1 MIVIGMSTTAAT
13 EVVTDGDSGK
23 PKDLDNINNSS
34 SSSNKKNDSSKTDP
48 YASPGLPVVVPK
60 DSSVNIVETD
70 VILKSDALA
79 KASSA
84 SLATAAAAAA
94 CVNHHSV
101 VPDLMRVY
109 ESMTQTSSSGNSP
122 AKNSSTNTN
131 NNNNNELNTLLQP
144 PSYADYLSQPPHH
157 GTSTTVL
164 PPHTAPTTQPYNN
177 NYDPNDPTTTAA
189 VVGNTLQQYYH
200 GGAVAA
206 PWGHYDAAATLSLA
220 IPPPYSFPPPVAA
233 AVAPYSTTAA
243 SMLPP
248 SDNNNNNNSP
258 ADKNANTNNNNN
270 TSGGGGRPVRVKRT
284 MAAVDAEAGGGAA
297 AGYDSSADGN
307 SSACRGPNPKSRRK
321 NNNKGGGG
329 RKGSQHAP
337 AAAAVEGKEDKN
349 DGRWSKRFTW
359 PDDLHRDFVSAIFDV
374 GLKHA
379 SPSTVMEHMPPHEQ
393 ITTERI
399 KSHLQKYRL
408 HRQKAKKEFMSSYQQ
423 TMEQIH
429 TDGGVNNMTSLASGQ
444 VAAHLSYVS
453 EHHPDPETEEP
464 DDSDGVGRVATNE
477 VNHTNDEQPK
487 YPEETKHTQ
496 LQPTPVVP
504 EEPTQDVFYLPKLTE
519 AEKISPIGISLGYL
533 MGLFFTLREQLDAQR
548 LEQQETSIHAQPQ
561 EEQHVPAQQ
570 QLFDVF
576 ATEQE
581 GRKMS
586 ATTLQNPTSVQS
598 ASRNNLEVNSL
609 IKREMQSQ
617 MEFQNKM
624 RALKQQELNKYT
636 SKPGMDNNSNNNN
649 NTMNSVAGSDSV
661 HDHNTSDTR
670 QSISNSNNDRTNHNK
685 KHQDYQGAGEAG
697 GADTSSN
704 REHGVSLG
712 EEDEFWNTS
721 VVDDELFD
729 FLMNS

>member
-1 MIVIGMSTTAAT
+1 MIVTGMSTTAAT

-23 PKDLDNINNSS
+23 QKDIDI
-34 SSSNKKNDSSKTDP
+34 DSSKINSANDTSKTDQ
-48 YASPGLPVVVPK
+48 YASSGLSVVPK
-60 DSSVNIVETD
+60 ESAANIVED
-70 VILKSDALA
+70 VMMKSDALA

-94 CVNHHSV
+94 CVNHSV

-109 ESMTQTSSSGNSP
+109 ESMTQTSGSSP
-122 AKNSSTNTN
+122 AKNSSTNN
-131 NNNNNELNTLLQP
+131 NNNNNKLNTLLQP
-144 PSYADYLSQPPHH
+144 PSYTGYVSRPHNT
-157 GTSTTVL
+157 TSTGI
-164 PPHTAPTTQPYNN
+164 PQPTAPPPLY
-177 NYDPNDPTTTAA
+177 YDPNNPTAA
-189 VVGNTLQQYYH
+189 ANTLYYNQ
-200 GGAVAA
+200 AAQTVAQNL
-206 PWGHYDAAATLSLA
+206 WGNYDAATLSLA
-220 IPPPYSFPPPVAA
+220 IPPPYSFPPQPP
-233 AVAPYSTTAA
+233 PYTGTA
-243 SMLPP
+243 SLP
-248 SDNNNNNNSP
+248 SDNHNNNNSP
-258 ADKNANTNNNNN
+258 SIAGKNAITNNIN
-270 TSGGGGRPVRVKRT
+270 TSGGGGGRPVRVKRT
-284 MAAVDAEAGGGAA
+284 MAAAGLDAEAGGAA

-307 SSACRGPNPKSRRK
+307 SSGRGPTPKSRRK
-321 NNNKGGGG
+321 SKGG
-329 RKGSQHAP
+329 RKGHHAP
-337 AAAAVEGKEDKN
+337 AAAGPVEGKDDKN

-374 GLKHA
+374 GLKHS

-429 TDGGVNNMTSLASGQ
+429 ADGGVNNMTSLASGQ

-453 EHHPDPETEEP
+453 EHHPDPETEGP
-464 DDSDGVGRVATNE
+464 DDSDGIGIVVTNE
-477 VNHTNDEQPK
+477 ANTNDEQK
-487 YPEETKHTQ
+487 YQEETKNTQ

-533 MGLFFTLREQLDAQR
+533 MGLFFTLREQLDVQR
-548 LEQQETSIHAQPQ
+548 LEQQETSMQAQSQ
-561 EEQHVPAQQ
+561 EEEHVPGQQ
-570 QLFDVF
+570 QLFDTF
-576 ATEQE
+576 ATDQE
-581 GRKMS
+581 GRKMT

-598 ASRNNLEVNSL
+598 ASRNNLEINSL

-636 SKPGMDNNSNNNN
+636 SKTGMDNDSNNNN
-649 NTMNSVAGSDSV
+649 MNSVAGSDSV

-670 QSISNSNNDRTNHNK
+670 QSINNNDRTNNK
-685 KHQDYQGAGEAG
+685 NHHEYQGAGEAG
-697 GADTSSN
+697 GADTSAASN